1 MICPGWTRS
10 PTLTGRSITR
20 PAMRKPSAASS
31 CASMRPVSVTVEPAS
46 RLLTVTVRTGRTSG
60 PRASSAGPQAESV
73 KVARKGNT
81 RLFKKRR
88 GVALRTASNFARL
101 PCLSFRDGERN
112 GHIGLPPKNRREI
125 LATAQPRSP
134 SHVGSEVKQGDASAR
149 CRRFV
154 RSRQEVTGELFNALH
169 GLERGAQADAVTPRQ
184 TSDRD
189 PTGRRP
195 AVLDVLDL
203 LTEDQVEKGLLCVGE
218 GIEVSLTAAA
228 E

>member
-1 MICPGWTRS
+1 MATSAYHRK
-10 PTLTGRSITR
+10 TGEKFRRR
-20 PAMRKPSAASS
+20 PASKSLT
-31 CASMRPVSVTVEPAS
+31 C
-46 RLLTVTVRTGRTSG
+46 RLGG
-60 PRASSAGPQAESV
+60 QA
-73 KVARKGNT
+73 
-81 RLFKKRR
+81 
-88 GVALRTASNFARL
+88 
-101 PCLSFRDGERN
+101 
-112 GHIGLPPKNRREI
+112 
-125 LATAQPRSP
+125 
-134 SHVGSEVKQGDASAR
+134 QGDASAR

-169 GLERGAQADAVTPRQ
+169 GLERGAQTDAVTPRQ